1 MNKFLITLFIAFN
14 LFFISCSKESILD
27 DDTIENLQED
37 AIDEM
42 LAIASNDATATQ
54 VEDKRKSSMK
64 KCKHPHNLTAL
75 VLKFEELPQITQDY
89 LHTLV
94 NENIYAVFIL
104 KIENDN
110 GKVRYSVRLNNGLH
124 AHFTADGT
132 LKKQVTKNKKF
143 ESLLISQLPTTIQD
157 YITANI
163 DPATIIGSLRVT
175 RLNDK
180 IKYSVRTN
188 NNTRYIF
195 DESGSLVRVK

>member
-1 MNKFLITLFIAFN
+1 MNKFLIILFIAFN
-14 LFFISCSKESILD
+14 MLVISCTKESILD
-27 DDTIENLQED
+27 EETSELLQED

-42 LAIASNDATATQ
+42 LAIASNEATATQ
-54 VEDKRKSSMK
+54 VEDKRKSSIK
-64 KCKHPHNLTAL
+64 KCKHPHNLTSL
-75 VLKFEELPQITQDY
+75 VLKFEELPQNTQDY

-94 NENIYAVFIL
+94 DESIFAVFIL
-104 KIENDN
+104 KIDNDN

-124 AHFTADGT
+124 AHFKTDGT

-157 YITANI
+157 YIAANI

-195 DESGSLVRVK
+195 DEAGSLVRVK